1 MGFAAR
7 PGTAERESHGS
18 QFAVYPTLEEGG
30 QIQMTNDKAISV
42 LNNLIETCKDGEL
55 GFKTA
60 AEGLKSADIKAQFLE
75 YSRQRAEMARELQN
89 EVRRLGG
96 DPEKSGSMS
105 GSLHRGWLDIKSVVT
120 GKDDHAIVVEAER
133 GEDVAKSAY
142 EEALMET
149 LPGTA
154 QTVVRQQAA
163 KVRQAHDHV
172 RDLRDRHTVTH

>member
-1 MGFAAR
+1 M
-7 PGTAERESHGS
+7 
-18 QFAVYPTLEEGG
+18 Q
-30 QIQMTNDKAISV
+30 NDNTISV

-60 AEGLKSADIKAQFLE
+60 AEGLKNTALKSTFLE

-105 GSLHRGWLDIKSVVT
+105 GSLHRGWLDIKAAVT
-120 GKDDHAIVVEAER
+120 GKDDHAIVAEAER

-142 EEALMET
+142 ENALKEALPAT
-149 LPGTA
+149 V
-154 QTVVRQQAA
+154 QTIVQQQAA
-163 KVRQAHDHV
+163 TVRLAHDQV
-172 RDLRDRHTVTH
+172 RDLRDREKVAH

>member
-1 MGFAAR
+1 M
-7 PGTAERESHGS
+7 
-18 QFAVYPTLEEGG
+18 Q
-30 QIQMTNDKAISV
+30 NDNAISV

-60 AEGLKSADIKAQFLE
+60 ADGLKNPEIKATFLD
-75 YSRQRAEMARELQN
+75 YSRERAAMARELQA

-105 GSLHRGWLDIKSVVT
+105 GSMHRGWVDIKSAVT
-120 GKDDHAIVVEAER
+120 GKDDHSILAEAER
-133 GEDVAKSAY
+133 GEDVAKGAY
-142 EEALMET
+142 EKALTGT

-154 QTVVRQQAA
+154 QTVVQQQAA

-172 RDLRDRHTVTH
+172 RDLRDRQKVTR